1 MSAHSDRLAS
11 LFNRTHAGIKPGLEL
26 IQELLSALDHPET
39 RFLALHV
46 AGTNGKGSTCAIL
59 ERTLR
64 EMGLQTGL
72 FTSPHLICVNE
83 RIRINGIDIDD
94 LALTRYLDRIE
105 AAESS
110 LSRPPTFF
118 EILTATAFLA
128 FADAGVQIAVLE
140 TGMGGRLDATNVVVP
155 LVSVITR
162 IDFDHMEFLGTTL
175 SEIASEKAGIIK
187 AGRPVVVAPQAEAAL
202 AVLQTRAADLNAP
215 LTLAGERVSLSGRK
229 VSLQGQTLQIETP
242 ENHYGNLHFPLH
254 GRFQLDSLAAALCTL
269 EILCA
274 HLQTELD
281 PVLLR
286 RALADLS
293 WPGRCQVLS
302 EDPPVLLDVAHNPSG
317 ARALIETLRELF
329 GRKARGRFIVA
340 HMADKD
346 AQGFVKEIA
355 PLAADVLCVP
365 LASPR
370 ALPPEVLAECART
383 ARLNARAV
391 SLGEA
396 KRLSQI
402 RPESADFTCI
412 AGSVYLAGAWF
423 ESSVDPGER

>member
-1 MSAHSDRLAS
+1 MSSHSDRLAT
-11 LFNRTHAGIKPGLEL
+11 LFNRTHSGIKPGLEL
-26 IQELLSALDHPET
+26 IQELLSALDHLES

-46 AGTNGKGSTCAIL
+46 AGTNGKGSTCAML

-72 FTSPHLICVNE
+72 FTSPHLVRVNE
-83 RIRINGIDIDD
+83 RIRINGIEIDD
-94 LALTRYLDRIE
+94 QALNQYLGRIE

-175 SEIASEKAGIIK
+175 PEIASEKAGIIK
-187 AGRPVVVAPQAEAAL
+187 AGRPVVVAPQAEEAL
-202 AVLQTRAADLNAP
+202 AVLQKRATDLNAP
-215 LTLAGERVSLSGRK
+215 LTLADEQVSLTGRR
-229 VSLQGQTLQIETP
+229 VSLQGQTLQVETP
-242 ENHYGNLHFPLH
+242 ENRYGKLHVPLH

-274 HLQTELD
+274 QLQTELD
-281 PVLLR
+281 PALLR

-293 WPGRCQVLS
+293 WPARCQVLS

-317 ARALIETLRELF
+317 ARALAETLRELF

-346 AQGFVKEIA
+346 AQGFLKEIA

-365 LASPR
+365 LASTR
-370 ALPPEVLAECART
+370 AVAPGVLAECART
-383 ARLNARAV
+383 TGLNARAV
-391 SLGEA
+391 SFDEA

-402 RPESADFTCI
+402 PPESADFTCI

-423 ESSVDPGER
+423 DSSVDPGER